1 MYQQLR
7 LGALKI
13 NWQPPSERLAVGT
26 IDDGI
31 YAIQDDL
38 LGQLPTTHIEGDR
51 DKWLEQPAE
60 LEDVMYWEQENDDTG
75 SEYNIT
81 DECTSE
87 GEQGSLKV
95 NFIKESECSVDEDEN
110 NKDGDSSKA
119 LLRRSKRKK
128 RKAEGLGSHGRSF
141 H

>member
-1 MYQQLR
+1 MLSSCNKKNLAGNLIANQTCWLYPYPDPYQSMYQQLR

-38 LGQLPTTHIEGDR
+38 LGQLPTTHIDGDR
-51 DKWLEQPAE
+51 GKWLEQPAE
-60 LEDVMYWEQENDDTG
+60 LENVMYREQENTG

-95 NFIKESECSVDEDEN
+95 NFS
-110 NKDGDSSKA
+110 
-119 LLRRSKRKK
+119 
-128 RKAEGLGSHGRSF
+128 
-141 H
+141 

>member
-1 MYQQLR
+1 MYQQLC

-38 LGQLPTTHIEGDR
+38 LGQLPTTHIDGDR

-60 LEDVMYWEQENDDTG
+60 LEDVMYRCMISNLKHNWW
-75 SEYNIT
+75 
-81 DECTSE
+81 CK
-87 GEQGSLKV
+87 SL
-95 NFIKESECSVDEDEN
+95 
-110 NKDGDSSKA
+110 
-119 LLRRSKRKK
+119 LL
-128 RKAEGLGSHGRSF
+128 
-141 H
+141 